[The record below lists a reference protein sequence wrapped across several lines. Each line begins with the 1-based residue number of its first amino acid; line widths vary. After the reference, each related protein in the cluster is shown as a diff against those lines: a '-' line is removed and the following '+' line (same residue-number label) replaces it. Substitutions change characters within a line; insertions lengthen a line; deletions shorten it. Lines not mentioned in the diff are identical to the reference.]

1 MRGPVGLFAEPD
13 EPRDLV
19 PFAHTDDV
27 GSIELLIE
35 QRLLAPPHLR
45 NGEMLLSIEG
55 HGRFRLR
62 FPDPL

>member
-19 PFAHTDDV
+19 SFVHVDGE
-27 GSIELLIE
+27 GSIELLVE
-35 QRLLAPPHLR
+35 RRLLAPPHLR

-62 FPDPL
+62 FSDV